1 MKQTSHD
8 MDAMDAAFDQQCRSI
23 LSGSTVPAPA
33 PNEAIFSTG
42 ARPLG
47 LGVKLVIIAGACLLA
62 GSWMFLMDS
71 LDSGSEQAVPGP
83 DVHVTQPVTPSPNP
97 SPSNDPVSFEAQST
111 SLISSES
118 EALVEEQEKTQV
130 LPDTRAEAQMVSGS
144 EDVVEEMRPNAEGVE
159 PLNVVSTESAA
170 LSNPESAE
178 VDVAPSQTSV
188 EANHMTT
195 DDVGMDEA
203 DKAKLDPVAEEDAE
217 ETPETG
223 SPQEEVPSET
233 KAQPVLTLPL
243 TLPSGGGH

>member
-8 MDAMDAAFDQQCRSI
+8 MDAMDAAFDQHCRSL
-23 LSGSTVPAPA
+23 LSGATVPAPP

-47 LGVKLVIIAGACLLA
+47 LGARLGIIAGACLLA
-62 GSWMFLMDS
+62 CSWTFLMDS
-71 LDSGSEQAVPGP
+71 LDSGGEQAVPGP

-97 SPSNDPVSFEAQST
+97 TPSNDPVPVEAEST
-111 SLISSES
+111 SLISSEN
-118 EALVEEQEKTQV
+118 EASVEEQEKPQV
-130 LPDTRAEAQMVSGS
+130 LPDTRAESQMVSGPG
-144 EDVVEEMRPNAEGVE
+144 DVVEELRPSAEGVE
-159 PLNVVSTESAA
+159 PSNVVSTESAA
-170 LSNPESAE
+170 LPNPQSAE
-178 VDVAPSQTSV
+178 VDVAPSQAAV
-188 EANHMTT
+188 ESNHMTT
-195 DDVGMDEA
+195 DDMGMDEA